1 MSRQSARRRQQAE
14 APPAGGDLRWLVVA
28 VAAAGVAVS
37 GVLAWSRWAGAAV
50 PLCEGGT
57 GCDIVQASRYSML
70 LGVPTAFWGT
80 LLFAAVGAL
89 ALWGLT
95 ARRWLAAFVL
105 AVAAVAFSGYL
116 TGVSLLVIGATC
128 VWCLAA
134 GALTVALLGAV
145 VATRPPGGRRSWLR
159 APRLPI
165 AGALTAV
172 ATVVLAA
179 GLFVEPV
186 GGSPAYR
193 LALARHLTA
202 TDAVMYGA
210 YWCPACKEQ
219 KARFGEAAAEVPYV
233 ECDPR
238 GSSPRPDLC
247 ERVNVRA
254 YPTWVIGEARH
265 EGVLTIADL
274 ARLSGFTGEGV
285 EAAR

>member
-1 MSRQSARRRQQAE
+1 MSRQRARRRQE
-14 APPAGGDLRWLVVA
+14 IETPPAADARRWLVVA
-28 VAAAGVAVS
+28 VAAAGVVVS

-50 PLCEGGT
+50 PLCAGGS
-57 GCDIVQASRYSML
+57 GCDIVQASRYSMV

-95 ARRWLAAFVL
+95 AQRWLAAFVL

-116 TGVSLLVIGATC
+116 TGVSLLVIGAAC
-128 VWCLAA
+128 VWCLVSA
-134 GALTVALLGAV
+134 ALTVALLGAV
-145 VATRPPGGRRSWLR
+145 LTTRPPGGRRSWLR

-172 ATVVLAA
+172 ATLVLAA

-193 LALARHLTA
+193 LALARHLA
-202 TDAVMYGA
+202 DMDAKMYGA

-219 KARFGEAAAEVPYV
+219 KARFGEAADQVPYV
-233 ECDPR
+233 ECDAR
-238 GSSPRPDLC
+238 GFQARPDLC

-274 ARLSGFTGEGV
+274 ARLSGFTGDP
-285 EAAR
+285 AQNPR

>member
-1 MSRQSARRRQQAE
+1 MARQGARRRHQAE
-14 APPAGGDLRWLVVA
+14 ALPAAGHLRWLVVA
-28 VAAAGVAVS
+28 IAAAGVVVS
-37 GVLAWSRWAGAAV
+37 GVLAWSRWAGATV
-50 PLCEGGT
+50 PLCTSGS

-95 ARRWLAAFVL
+95 AQRWLAAFVL
-105 AVAAVAFSGYL
+105 AVAAVSFSAYL

-128 VWCLAA
+128 VWCLVS

-145 VATRPPGGRRSWLR
+145 LATRPPSGRRSWLR
-159 APRLPI
+159 VPRLPI
-165 AGALTAV
+165 AGALTAA
-172 ATVVLAA
+172 ATVVVAA

-193 LALARHLTA
+193 LALARHLA
-202 TDAVMYGA
+202 AMDAVMYGA

-219 KARFGEAAAEVPYV
+219 KARFGAAADEVPYV
-233 ECDPR
+233 ECDAR
-238 GSSPRPDLC
+238 GFKPRPDLC
-247 ERVNVRA
+247 ARVNVQA

-274 ARLSGFTGEGV
+274 ARLSNFTGDGV